1 MTSAKKQPP
10 AKSSPSRSRSD
21 REQRASRGVAAGA
34 RKKKGAG
41 PGSPPLGPNGE
52 TRNDVAGDALRPGDA
67 LEVPAEHLRRAFELS
82 PGNVGLARLL
92 SDVLESAGEPQE
104 ALAVL
109 EKASKH
115 APADAELLV
124 ELGYARL
131 SNGDAAQARKAFER
145 ALSLRP
151 RDILV
156 RRPLAQIYESMGDA
170 ALAAETLAAIP
181 QETASARLLGDLAI
195 LYLNLDRYQDA
206 AGVFRRLQATDPDH
220 VLLAQ
225 HGLTFCMIK
234 SQNWR
239 GALDVA
245 LETIKLDRF
254 DLTTNFLAYAK
265 DRLFSRVP
273 DAERVEADLRERL
286 IAELREHAEQ
296 HEEDEAVGRREE
308 GIPGV

>member
-1 MTSAKKQPP
+1 MTARKPP
-10 AKSSPSRSRSD
+10 AKSPAKAKTSPRKTAPARGAA
-21 REQRASRGVAAGA
+21 ASAPRV
-34 RKKKGAG
+34 
-41 PGSPPLGPNGE
+41 GPNGE
-52 TRNDVAGDALRPGDA
+52 TRGNVSVDVFRPGDA

-92 SDVLESAGEPQE
+92 SDTLEAGGETLE

-109 EKASKH
+109 EKATKH
-115 APADAELLV
+115 APGDAELLV

-131 SNGDAAQARKAFER
+131 ANGEAIPARKAFER

-151 RDILV
+151 RDVLI
-156 RRPLAQIYESMGDA
+156 RRPLAQIYESMGHA
-170 ALAAETLAAIP
+170 ALAAETLAGIP
-181 QETASARLLGDLAI
+181 GEEVTARVLGDLAI
-195 LYLNLDRYQDA
+195 LYLNLGRYEEA
-206 AGVFRRLQATDPDH
+206 AGVFRRLTTEDPDH

-273 DAERVEADLRERL
+273 DAERVEKDLHERL
-286 IAELREHAEQ
+286 IAELREHADL
-296 HEEDEAVGRREE
+296 HGEDEAVGREE

>member
-1 MTSAKKQPP
+1 MSTDRKPRAKT
-10 AKSSPSRSRSD
+10 AARSKD
-21 REQRASRGVAAGA
+21 PGRGT
-34 RKKKGAG
+34 
-41 PGSPPLGPNGE
+41 GSPLLGPNGE
-52 TRNDVAGDALRPGDA
+52 TRNAAATDAFRPGDA

-82 PGNVGLARLL
+82 PTNVGLARLL
-92 SDVLESAGEPQE
+92 SDVLEAAGEPQE
-104 ALAVL
+104 ALKVL
-109 EKASKH
+109 ETASKH
-115 APADAELLV
+115 APTDAELLL

-131 SNGDAAQARKAFER
+131 ANGDAAQARKAFER

-151 RDILV
+151 RDILI
-156 RRPLAQIYESMGDA
+156 RQPLAQIYESMGETG
-170 ALAAETLAAIP
+170 LAAETLAAIP
-181 QETASARLLGDLAI
+181 QDDATPRLLGDLAI
-195 LYLNLDRYQDA
+195 LFLNLERYPDA
-206 AGVFRRLQATDPDH
+206 AETFRRLMATDPDH
-220 VLLAQ
+220 GLVAQ

-273 DAERVEADLRERL
+273 DAERVETELRERL
-286 IAELREHAEQ
+286 IAELREHAEL
-296 HEEDEAVGRREE
+296 HGEDEAVERREE

>member
-1 MTSAKKQPP
+1 MRTQRKPP
-10 AKSSPSRSRSD
+10 AKSP
-21 REQRASRGVAAGA
+21 A
-34 RKKKGAG
+34 RKKAPARAAAPK
-41 PGSPPLGPNGE
+41 PRVGPNGE
-52 TRNDVAGDALRPGDA
+52 TRNDLAGDALRPGDA
-67 LEVPAEHLRRAFELS
+67 LELPAEHLRRAFELS
-82 PGNVGLARLL
+82 PANVGLARLL
-92 SDVLESAGEPQE
+92 SDVLSAAGDSQE

-109 EKASKH
+109 ERASKS

-131 SNGDAAQARKAFER
+131 ANGEAAPARKAFER

-151 RDILV
+151 RDVLV
-156 RRPLAQIYESMGDA
+156 RRPLAQIYEQMGHG

-181 QETASARLLGDLAI
+181 QESAGPRVLGDLAI
-195 LYLNLDRYQDA
+195 LYLNLERYQDA
-206 AGVFRRLQATDPDH
+206 AAVFKRLLAVDPDQGL
-220 VLLAQ
+220 VAQ

-273 DAERVEADLRERL
+273 DAERVEKELRDRL

-296 HEEDEAVGRREE
+296 HGEDEAVDREE

>member
-1 MTSAKKQPP
+1 MRTERKPP
-10 AKSSPSRSRSD
+10 AKSS
-21 REQRASRGVAAGA
+21 A
-34 RKKKGAG
+34 KKKA
-41 PGSPPLGPNGE
+41 PGRVASGTPRLGPNGE
-52 TRNDVAGDALRPGDA
+52 TRNDPAGDALRPGDA
-67 LEVPAEHLRRAFELS
+67 LELPAEHLRRAFELS

-92 SDVLESAGEPQE
+92 SDSLEAGGETLE
-104 ALAVL
+104 AIAVL

-131 SNGDAAQARKAFER
+131 ANGEAIPARKAFER

-151 RDILV
+151 RDVLI
-156 RRPLAQIYESMGDA
+156 RRPLAQIYEQMGHA
-170 ALAAETLAAIP
+170 ALAAETLSAIP
-181 QETASARLLGDLAI
+181 QEHLGPRLLGDLAI
-195 LYLNLDRYQDA
+195 LYLNLERYQDA
-206 AGVFRRLQATDPDH
+206 AAVFKRLLAADSDH
-220 VLLAQ
+220 GLVAQ
-225 HGLTFCMIK
+225 HGLTFCLIK

-273 DAERVEADLRERL
+273 DAERVEKDLRERL

-296 HEEDEAVGRREE
+296 HGEDETVSREE

>member
-1 MTSAKKQPP
+1 MRTQRKPL
-10 AKSSPSRSRSD
+10 AKSP
-21 REQRASRGVAAGA
+21 A
-34 RKKKGAG
+34 RKKAPARAATTK
-41 PGSPPLGPNGE
+41 PRVGPNGE
-52 TRNDVAGDALRPGDA
+52 TRNDLAGDALRPGDA
-67 LEVPAEHLRRAFELS
+67 LELPAEHLRRAFELS
-82 PGNVGLARLL
+82 PANVGLARLL
-92 SDVLESAGEPQE
+92 SDVLSAAGDSQE

-109 EKASKH
+109 ERASQS

-131 SNGDAAQARKAFER
+131 ANGETAPARKAFER

-151 RDILV
+151 RDALV
-156 RRPLAQIYESMGDA
+156 RRPLAQIYEQMGHA

-181 QETASARLLGDLAI
+181 QENAGPRVLGDLAI
-195 LYLNLDRYQDA
+195 LYLSLERYQDA
-206 AGVFRRLQATDPDH
+206 AAIFRRLLATDPDH
-220 VLLAQ
+220 GLVAQ

-273 DAERVEADLRERL
+273 DAERVEKDLHERL
-286 IAELREHAEQ
+286 ITELREHAEQ
-296 HEEDEAVGRREE
+296 HGEDEAVSREE

>member
-1 MTSAKKQPP
+1 MKTSPG
-10 AKSSPSRSRSD
+10 
-21 REQRASRGVAAGA
+21 RAA
-34 RKKKGAG
+34 
-41 PGSPPLGPNGE
+41 PGSPVLGPNGE
-52 TRNDVAGDALRPGDA
+52 TRNDAAADALRPGDA

-92 SDVLESAGEPQE
+92 SDTLQAAGEPRE

-109 EKASKH
+109 ETASKN

-124 ELGYARL
+124 EVGYARL
-131 SNGDAAQARKAFER
+131 ANGNAAEARKGFER

-151 RDILV
+151 RDLRI
-156 RRPLAQIYESMGDA
+156 RRPLAQIYESMGDT
-170 ALAAETLAAIP
+170 ALAAETLAAVP
-181 QETASARLLGDLAI
+181 QESASPRLLGDLAI
-195 LYLNLDRYQDA
+195 LYLSLGRHEDA
-206 AGVFRRLQATDPDH
+206 AGVFRRLLASDADH
-220 VLLAQ
+220 ALVAQ
-225 HGLTFCMIK
+225 HGLTFCLIK
-234 SQNWR
+234 SRNWR

-273 DAERVEADLRERL
+273 DVEQVESDLRDRL
-286 IAELREHAEQ
+286 VAELREHAEM
-296 HEEDEAVGRREE
+296 HGENEAQGRGEE